1 MRKSGSLILLLAFL
15 AMACAGGVITPDD
28 FGGPYC
34 KTVAW
39 GPAPCAIGAQY
50 AAGGLLFSQMGVG
63 TAVFLDPPNAWG
75 GINESGIIDLLAPV
89 NAAIV
94 VPGTMIPGT
103 TDYVAVEA
111 GYADPGNLQLN
122 VYGIGGNLLATRL
135 NGLDGIG
142 PHGRTLIILN
152 LPGIRYFSVWTP
164 QADGFGVDQIELGQ
178 ITPAGGGVI
187 PEPGT
192 ALLAG
197 AGLLALVLRAS
208 KRRS

>member
-1 MRKSGSLILLLAFL
+1 MESTRKSGSLILLLAFL

-39 GPAPCAIGAQY
+39 VLAPCAIGAQY

-63 TAVFLDPPNAWG
+63 TAVFWDPPNAWG
-75 GINESGIIDLLAPV
+75 GINESGRVDLLAPV

-111 GYADPGNLQLN
+111 GFADPGNLQLN
-122 VYGIGGNLLATRL
+122 VYGYRGQPSGYAPERSGRHRAPRAN
-135 NGLDGIG
+135 
-142 PHGRTLIILN
+142 PHH
-152 LPGIRYFSVWTP
+152 F
-164 QADGFGVDQIELGQ
+164 E
-178 ITPAGGGVI
+178 PAGNSVPLGMDA
-187 PEPGT
+187 P
-192 ALLAG
+192 
-197 AGLLALVLRAS
+197 S
-208 KRRS
+208 